1 MMRLIL
7 LLTCF
12 SVLLTGCGNYSI
24 SEDELN
30 QALAQKLA
38 QPIANRLTV
47 SQGDEVIELT
57 MQVFAADLML
67 TSDQGG
73 LIQLTLNGKLTGSM
87 TLFSRTFSLT
97 SRITPVLEADI
108 RLEQESLYLVGAKV
122 VSLEVDGTRFQDQM
136 LTSVLPSIQSDIEKT
151 INDYFNENAVYQLEH
166 SLIEKGIAKF
176 VTEISVK
183 QENLEL
189 SVF

>member
-1 MMRLIL
+1 MRLIL